1 MCNFRIK
8 ELTVTNYRKFEQK
21 TFQLNPTMNVFA
33 GKNGSGKTA
42 ALEAAVV
49 MMGAYLSAYKTY
61 VPSQYVFNLSGDPEN
76 GDAHKKVLTSQQED
90 VLTAGGV
97 AQYPCKVSCT
107 AIWGEESNEISFQR
121 IIEKEGSRTKFNGK
135 NPIQPKVVEW
145 EEAISKADHSDEA
158 SILPL
163 VLYLSSARLWNE
175 NNSTKKKSLYGR
187 TEAFNHCLDK
197 KHGAELAFG
206 YIRKFKN
213 IAVEE
218 REGKSFPAYD
228 AILDAIN
235 EAFGDELS
243 PGERVIF
250 STRYERDIV
259 ALQMKDGTV
268 VPFTSLSDGYRNVIK
283 IIVDIATRMCILNPY
298 QKENVLKNTP
308 GIVVIDEIDLSLHP
322 TWQRKII
329 GILKKLF
336 PKIQFICATHSPFI
350 IQSLEKGE
358 LITLDHQ
365 PLDSK
370 YSGESIEDIAE
381 DVMGVK
387 MAQYSEK
394 KRKMYKAAQN
404 YLKALERAESQED
417 LDALRNEMD
426 RLEAMYSENPAYLA
440 LIEQENLVKKQEVK
454 DNEAGK

>member
-135 NPIQPKVVEW
+135 NPMQPKVVEW

-197 KHGAELAFG
+197 KHGAELAFS

-329 GILKKLF
+329 GILKELF

-350 IQSLEKGE
+350 IQSLEEGE
-358 LITLDHQ
+358 LITLDQ
-365 PLDSK
+365 PLDSE

-381 DVMGVK
+381 DIMGVK
-387 MAQYSEK
+387 MVQYSIK
-394 KRKMYKAAQN
+394 KQKMYEAAQD
-404 YLKALERAESQED
+404 YLKALERAESQKD
-417 LDALRNEMD
+417 LDALRNKMN
-426 RLEAMYSENPAYLA
+426 RLEAVYSENPAYLA
-440 LIEQENLVKKQEVK
+440 LIEQENLVKEQEVK
-454 DNEAGK
+454 DNEAGE

>member
-135 NPIQPKVVEW
+135 NPMQPKVVEW

-329 GILKKLF
+329 GILKELF

-350 IQSLEKGE
+350 IQSLEEGE
-358 LITLDHQ
+358 LITLDQ
-365 PLDSK
+365 TLDSE

-381 DVMGVK
+381 DVMGVE
-387 MAQYSEK
+387 MVQYSIK
-394 KRKMYKAAQN
+394 KRKMYEAAQN
-404 YLKALERAESQED
+404 YLKALEQAESQED
-417 LDALRNEMD
+417 LDALRNEMN
-426 RLEAMYSENPAYLA
+426 RLEAVYSENPA
-440 LIEQENLVKKQEVK
+440 
-454 DNEAGK
+454 

>member
-135 NPIQPKVVEW
+135 NPMQPKVVEW

-197 KHGAELAFG
+197 KHGAELAFS

-329 GILKKLF
+329 GILKELF

-350 IQSLEKGE
+350 IQSLEEGE
-358 LITLDHQ
+358 LITLDQ
-365 PLDSK
+365 PLDSE

-381 DVMGVK
+381 DIMGVK
-387 MAQYSEK
+387 MVQYSIK
-394 KRKMYKAAQN
+394 KQKMYEAAQD
-404 YLKALERAESQED
+404 YLKALERAESQKD
-417 LDALRNEMD
+417 LDALRNKMN
-426 RLEAMYSENPAYLA
+426 RLEALYSENPAYLA
-440 LIEQENLVKKQEVK
+440 VIEQERLVKEQEVK
-454 DNEAGK
+454 DNEAGE

>member
-329 GILKKLF
+329 GILKELF

>member
-8 ELTVTNYRKFEQK
+8 ELTVTNYRKFEQR
-21 TFQLNPTMNVFA
+21 TFRLNPTMNVFA

-42 ALEAAVV
+42 VLEAAVV
-49 MMGAYLSAYKTY
+49 IMGAYLSAYKTY

-121 IIEKEGSRTKFNGK
+121 IIEKEGSRTKFSGK
-135 NPIQPKVVEW
+135 NPMQPKVVEW
-145 EEAISKADHSDEA
+145 EKTIEKADHSDSEL
-158 SILPL
+158 ILPL

-175 NNSTKKKSLYGR
+175 NNSTKKVRLYNR
-187 TEAFNHCLDK
+187 TEAFSYCLEK

-206 YIRKFKN
+206 YVKRLKDV
-213 IAVEE
+213 AEEE
-218 REGKSFPAYD
+218 RRKNNFPAYD
-228 AILDAIN
+228 TILNAVN
-235 EAFGDELS
+235 EAFSDELS
-243 PGERVIF
+243 AEERVIF
-250 STRYERDIV
+250 STRYGRDIV

-268 VPFTSLSDGYRNVIK
+268 VPFSSLSDGYRNVIK
-283 IIVDIATRMCILNPY
+283 IILDIAARMCILNPY
-298 QKENVLKNTP
+298 QKGNALKNTP

-329 GILKKLF
+329 NILKQLF

-350 IQSLEKGE
+350 IQSLEEGE
-358 LITLDHQ
+358 LITLDQ
-365 PLDSK
+365 TLDSE

-381 DVMGVK
+381 DVMGVE
-387 MAQYSEK
+387 MPQYSEK
-394 KRKMYKAAQN
+394 KRKMYEATKE
-404 YLKALERAESQED
+404 YLIALQQSKSEKD
-417 LDALRNEMD
+417 LAALRKKMNE
-426 RLEAMYSENPAYLA
+426 LEALYSENPAYLA
-440 LIEQENLVKKQEVK
+440 LIEQENLVKEQEVK
-454 DNEAGK
+454 NNEAGE

>member
-298 QKENVLKNTP
+298 QKENALKNTP

-329 GILKKLF
+329 GILKELF
-336 PKIQFICATHSPFI
+336 PRIQFICATHSPFI
-350 IQSLEKGE
+350 IQSLEEGE
-358 LITLDHQ
+358 LITLDQ
-365 PLDSK
+365 QLDSE

-381 DVMGVK
+381 DVMGVE

-404 YLKALERAESQED
+404 YLKALEQAESQED

-454 DNEAGK
+454 DNETGK

>member
-135 NPIQPKVVEW
+135 NPMQPKVVEW

-308 GIVVIDEIDLSLHP
+308 GIVVIDEINLSLHP

-329 GILKKLF
+329 GILKELF

-350 IQSLEKGE
+350 IQSLEEGE
-358 LITLDHQ
+358 LITLDQ
-365 PLDSK
+365 PLDSE

-381 DVMGVK
+381 DIMGVK
-387 MAQYSEK
+387 MVQYSIK
-394 KRKMYKAAQN
+394 KQKMYEAAQD
-404 YLKALERAESQED
+404 YLKALERAESQKD
-417 LDALRNEMD
+417 LDALRNKMN
-426 RLEAMYSENPAYLA
+426 RLEALYSENPAYLA
-440 LIEQENLVKKQEVK
+440 VIEQERLVKEQEVK
-454 DNEAGK
+454 DNEAGE

>member
-121 IIEKEGSRTKFNGK
+121 IVEKEGSRTKFNGK

-329 GILKKLF
+329 GILKELF

>member
-21 TFQLNPTMNVFA
+21 TFQLKPTMNVFA

-135 NPIQPKVVEW
+135 NPMQPKVMEW

-329 GILKKLF
+329 GILKELF

-350 IQSLEKGE
+350 IQSLEEGE
-358 LITLDHQ
+358 LITLDQ
-365 PLDSK
+365 PLDSE

-381 DVMGVK
+381 DIMGVK
-387 MAQYSEK
+387 MVQYSIK
-394 KRKMYKAAQN
+394 KQKMYEAAQD
-404 YLKALERAESQED
+404 YLKALERAESQKD
-417 LDALRNEMD
+417 LDALRNKMN
-426 RLEAMYSENPAYLA
+426 RLEALYSENPAYLA
-440 LIEQENLVKKQEVK
+440 VIEQERLVKEQEVK
-454 DNEAGK
+454 DNEAGE

>member
-329 GILKKLF
+329 GILKELF
-336 PKIQFICATHSPFI
+336 PRIQFICATHSPFI

-358 LITLDHQ
+358 LITLDQ
-365 PLDSK
+365 QLDSK

>member
-1 MCNFRIK
+1 MCNFSIK

-61 VPSQYVFNLSGDPEN
+61 VPSQYVFNLSGDSEN

-90 VLTAGGV
+90 VLTAGGI

-135 NPIQPKVVEW
+135 NPMQPKVVEW

-329 GILKKLF
+329 GILKELF

-350 IQSLEKGE
+350 IQSLEEGE
-358 LITLDHQ
+358 LITLDQ
-365 PLDSK
+365 PLDSE

-381 DVMGVK
+381 DVMGVE

-417 LDALRNEMD
+417 LDALRNEMN
-426 RLEAMYSENPAYLA
+426 RLEAVYSENPAYLA
-440 LIEQENLVKKQEVK
+440 LIEQENLVKAQEVK
-454 DNEAGK
+454 DNEAGE

>member
-1 MCNFRIK
+1 MCNFSIK

-61 VPSQYVFNLSGDPEN
+61 VPSQYVFNLSGDSEN

-135 NPIQPKVVEW
+135 NPMQPKVVEW

-329 GILKKLF
+329 GILKELF

-350 IQSLEKGE
+350 IQSLEEGE
-358 LITLDHQ
+358 LITLDQ
-365 PLDSK
+365 PLDSE

-381 DVMGVK
+381 DVMGVE

-394 KRKMYKAAQN
+394 KRKMYKAAQS

-417 LDALRNEMD
+417 LDALRNEMN
-426 RLEAMYSENPAYLA
+426 RLEAVYSENPAYLA
-440 LIEQENLVKKQEVK
+440 LIEQENLVKEQEVK

>member
-8 ELTVTNYRKFEQK
+8 ELTVTNYRKFEKK

-135 NPIQPKVVEW
+135 NPMQPKVVEW

-329 GILKKLF
+329 GILKELF

-350 IQSLEKGE
+350 IQSLEEGE
-358 LITLDHQ
+358 LITLDQ
-365 PLDSK
+365 PLDSE

-381 DVMGVK
+381 DIMGVK
-387 MAQYSEK
+387 MVQYSIK
-394 KRKMYKAAQN
+394 KQKMYEAAQD
-404 YLKALERAESQED
+404 YLKALERAESQKD
-417 LDALRNEMD
+417 LDALRNKMN
-426 RLEAMYSENPAYLA
+426 RLEALYSENPAYLA
-440 LIEQENLVKKQEVK
+440 VIEQERLVKEQEVK
-454 DNEAGK
+454 DNEAGE

>member
-1 MCNFRIK
+1 M
-8 ELTVTNYRKFEQK
+8 
-21 TFQLNPTMNVFA
+21 
-33 GKNGSGKTA
+33 
-42 ALEAAVV
+42 
-49 MMGAYLSAYKTY
+49 
-61 VPSQYVFNLSGDPEN
+61 
-76 GDAHKKVLTSQQED
+76 LTSQQED

-135 NPIQPKVVEW
+135 NPMQPKVVEW

-329 GILKKLF
+329 GILKELF

-350 IQSLEKGE
+350 IQSLEEGE
-358 LITLDHQ
+358 LITLDQ
-365 PLDSK
+365 PLDSE

-381 DVMGVK
+381 DIMGVK
-387 MAQYSEK
+387 MVQYSIK
-394 KRKMYKAAQN
+394 KQKMYEAAQD
-404 YLKALERAESQED
+404 YLKALERAESQKD
-417 LDALRNEMD
+417 LDALRNKMN
-426 RLEAMYSENPAYLA
+426 RLEALYSENPAYLA
-440 LIEQENLVKKQEVK
+440 VIEQERLVKEQEVK
-454 DNEAGK
+454 DNEAGE

>member
-21 TFQLNPTMNVFA
+21 TFQLKPTMNVFA

-135 NPIQPKVVEW
+135 NPMQPKVVEW

-158 SILPL
+158 CILPL

-329 GILKKLF
+329 GILKELF

-350 IQSLEKGE
+350 IQSLEEGE
-358 LITLDHQ
+358 LITLDQ
-365 PLDSK
+365 PLDSE

-381 DVMGVK
+381 DIMGVK
-387 MAQYSEK
+387 MVQYSIK
-394 KRKMYKAAQN
+394 KQKMYEAAQD
-404 YLKALERAESQED
+404 YLKALERAESQKD
-417 LDALRNEMD
+417 LDALRNKMN
-426 RLEAMYSENPAYLA
+426 RLEALYSENPAYLA
-440 LIEQENLVKKQEVK
+440 VIEQERLVKEQEVK
-454 DNEAGK
+454 DNEAGE

>member
-135 NPIQPKVVEW
+135 NPMQPKVVEW
-145 EEAISKADHSDEA
+145 EEAISKADHSDET

-213 IAVEE
+213 VAVEE
-218 REGKSFPAYD
+218 RDGKSFPAYD

-298 QKENVLKNTP
+298 QKENVLKKTP

-329 GILKKLF
+329 GILKELF

-350 IQSLEKGE
+350 IQSLKEGE
-358 LITLDHQ
+358 LITLDRR
-365 PLDSK
+365 LESE

-381 DVMGVK
+381 DVMGVE
-387 MAQYSEK
+387 MVQYSIK
-394 KRKMYKAAQN
+394 KRKMYEAAQN
-404 YLKALERAESQED
+404 YLKALEQAESQED
-417 LDALRNEMD
+417 LDALRNEMN
-426 RLEAMYSENPAYLA
+426 RLEAVYSENPAYLA
-440 LIEQENLVKKQEVK
+440 LIEQENLVKEQEVK
-454 DNEAGK
+454 DNETGK

>member
-135 NPIQPKVVEW
+135 NPMQPKVVEW
-145 EEAISKADHSDEA
+145 EEAISKADHSDET

-213 IAVEE
+213 VAVEE
-218 REGKSFPAYD
+218 RDGKSFPAYD

-235 EAFGDELS
+235 EVFGDELS

-298 QKENVLKNTP
+298 QKENVLKKTP

-329 GILKKLF
+329 GILKELF

-350 IQSLEKGE
+350 IQSLKEGE
-358 LITLDHQ
+358 LITLDRR
-365 PLDSK
+365 LESE

-381 DVMGVK
+381 DVMGVE
-387 MAQYSEK
+387 MVQYSIK
-394 KRKMYKAAQN
+394 KRKMYEAAQN
-404 YLKALERAESQED
+404 YLKALEQAESQED
-417 LDALRNEMD
+417 LDALRNEMN
-426 RLEAMYSENPAYLA
+426 RLEAVYSENPAYLA
-440 LIEQENLVKKQEVK
+440 LIEQENLVKEQEVK